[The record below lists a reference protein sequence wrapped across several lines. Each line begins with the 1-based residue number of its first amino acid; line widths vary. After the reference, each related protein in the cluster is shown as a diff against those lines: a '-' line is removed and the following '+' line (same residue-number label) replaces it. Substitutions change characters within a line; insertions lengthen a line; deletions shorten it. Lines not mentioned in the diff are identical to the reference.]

1 MGWYFGL
8 PQKSVAAELISAG
21 DGTIRAMRKRTTRV
35 RKPRLPEHLL
45 QALRQEALRQD
56 GRVLLPQAIPPAGG
70 TLVAS
75 YNIHKCVGMDGQFDP
90 GRTTQVLA
98 EIGADIVALQ
108 EADQRF
114 GARAALLDF
123 KRIEGE
129 CGLTAVPV
137 HGARNGH
144 GWHGNVLLV
153 RAAKVHDAHRI
164 RLPGVEPRGALVVD
178 LDLDAGPLRIVAAH
192 LGLLRRSR
200 AQQAAAILDAIAAR
214 PERPTLVVGDLNE
227 WRVCDRSALQRLAHL
242 FGPIAPALPSFPS
255 RLPLFA
261 LDRILGSPLQLVA
274 HTEVHDT
281 PLARVASDH
290 LPVKARIDLA
300 AAAAQG
306 EAERAAIAA

>member
-1 MGWYFGL
+1 ML
-8 PQKSVAAELISAG
+8 S
-21 DGTIRAMRKRTTRV
+21 
-35 RKPRLPEHLL
+35 
-45 QALRQEALRQD
+45 
-56 GRVLLPQAIPPAGG
+56 PAQSPSSG

-75 YNIHKCVGMDGQFDP
+75 YNVHKCVGMDKLFDP
-90 GRTTQVLA
+90 ARTVQVIA
-98 EIGADIVALQ
+98 ELGADIVALQ

-114 GARAALLDF
+114 GERAALLDF
-123 KRIEGE
+123 KRIERE

-137 HGARNGH
+137 SGARNGH

-200 AQQAAAILDAIAAR
+200 AQQAGAILDAIAAR

-227 WRVCDRSALQRLAHL
+227 WRVCDRSALQRLGHL
-242 FGPIAPALPSFPS
+242 FGPLAPALPSFPS

-261 LDRILGSPLQLVA
+261 LDRILGNPHRIVA

-281 PLARVASDH
+281 PLARIASDH

-300 AAAAQG
+300 PRAAQG
-306 EAERAAIAA
+306 DGERSAIAA